1 MPDDPTKPSAQ
12 WTPEEMRELK
22 DQVAL
27 LERRVSVVESQ
38 AAAEPLDD
46 ELVES
51 LGAAEFSP
59 GFVTDEGVAR
69 ATPCACFELGS
80 DKHLCFSKGVIGAL
94 DEGQQALYCAERKVK
109 PLSDEQRRRIEGF
122 KRATRT
128 CKERTED
135 LPKGERGA
143 VFRTCV
149 ETELIDTGIKV

>member
-1 MPDDPTKPSAQ
+1 MAEQ
-12 WTPEEMRELK
+12 WTAEEMRELK
-22 DQVAL
+22 DTIAL
-27 LERRVSVVESQ
+27 LDRRLSVVESQ
-38 AAAEPLDD
+38 ATAEPLDD

-94 DEGQQALYCAERKVK
+94 DEGQQALFCPERKVK
-109 PLSDEQRRRIEGF
+109 PLSEGQRRRIEGF
-122 KRATRT
+122 KQANRT

-135 LPKGERGA
+135 LPKDERDA
-143 VFRTCV
+143 AFRICM
-149 ETELIDTGIKV
+149 ETELIATGIKV

>member
-1 MPDDPTKPSAQ
+1 MAEQ
-12 WTPEEMRELK
+12 WTAEEMREIK
-22 DQVAL
+22 ETIAL
-27 LERRVSVVESQ
+27 LDRRLSVVESQ

-69 ATPCACFELGS
+69 ATPCTCFEMGS

-94 DEGQQALYCAERKVK
+94 DEGQQALFCPERKVK
-109 PLSDEQRRRIEGF
+109 PLSEGQRRRIEGF

-128 CKERTED
+128 CQERTED
-135 LPKGERGA
+135 LPKEERGPA
-143 VFRTCV
+143 FRTCV
-149 ETELIDTGIKV
+149 ETELTSDGIKV

>member
-1 MPDDPTKPSAQ
+1 MSEE
-12 WTPEEMRELK
+12 WTVEEMRQLK
-22 DQVAL
+22 ETVAL

-38 AAAEPLDD
+38 TAAEPLDD

-69 ATPCACFELGS
+69 ATPCTCFEMGS

-94 DEGQQALYCAERKVK
+94 DEGQQALFCPERKVK

-128 CKERTED
+128 CEERTED
-135 LPKGERGA
+135 LPKGERGPA
-143 VFRTCV
+143 FRACV
-149 ETELIDTGIKV
+149 ETELTNAGIKV